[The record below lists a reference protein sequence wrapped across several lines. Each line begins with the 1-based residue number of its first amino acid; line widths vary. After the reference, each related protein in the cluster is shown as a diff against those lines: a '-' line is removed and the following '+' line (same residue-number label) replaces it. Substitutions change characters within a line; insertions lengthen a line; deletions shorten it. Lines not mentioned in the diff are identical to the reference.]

1 MARLGLSL
9 SSSPP
14 IWVCVAEISRIVG
27 FCGFGFVEVV
37 ALVVHYGS

>member
-9 SSSPP
+9 SSSLP
-14 IWVCVAEISRIVG
+14 IWVCVAEISGFVG